1 MQYVCCIG
9 ELFDKFS
16 MEWFQYLSLWFHDL
30 MKLVI
35 TCMNKDHRDRPRDFP
50 GLLEGNL
57 LWKVVQSAFNS
68 TCFEDHAN
76 QQSPPVVSSLLR
88 QVDALTSAGITE
100 GLQGNLSGPLEIYC
114 IRTRLSPPWASRKS
128 QKLSNGGG
136 CHQDN
141 LCSNSRFIC
150 IKMVSNSD
158 TDCLCLSCKKFRN
171 LLPDRN

>member
-1 MQYVCCIG
+1 MQYGCCIR

-35 TCMNKDHRDRPRDFP
+35 TCMKKDHRDRPRDFP

-68 TCFEDHAN
+68 TRFEDHAN
-76 QQSPPVVSSLLR
+76 QQSPPVVSSLLW

-114 IRTRLSPPWASRKS
+114 ICTRLSPPWSSRTS
-128 QKLSNGGG
+128 QRLSNGGG

-141 LCSNSRFIC
+141 LCSNSSFIC
-150 IKMVSNSD
+150 IKIVSNSD
-158 TDCLCLSCKKFRN
+158 TDCLPFLQEV
-171 LLPDRN
+171 